1 MPEKIKLTAIRDT
14 WSDSRVTVYQ
24 SPNQNLYIEFAM
36 INDDNQLV
44 GCFPQ
49 LVPYSEERVHKGQ
62 YVALRDK
69 KTPLI
74 HPQVEV
80 DLNDRP
86 RVASDWMLLHTI
98 NTLHKRTER
107 PPEELRL
114 LIK

>member
-1 MPEKIKLTAIRDT
+1 MHEKTKLTAIRDT
-14 WSDSRVTVYQ
+14 WGDSRITVYKTEKGK
-24 SPNQNLYIEFAM
+24 LHIEFAM
-36 INDDNQLV
+36 TNDNNQLV

-86 RVASDWMLLHTI
+86 RVACDWFQLHAI
-98 NTLHKRTER
+98 DTLRKRTER
-107 PPEELRL
+107 PSEELRG

>member
-49 LVPYSEERVHKGQ
+49 LVPYSEEKILQGQ
-62 YVALRDK
+62 FVAF
-69 KTPLI
+69 
-74 HPQVEV
+74 
-80 DLNDRP
+80 N
-86 RVASDWMLLHTI
+86 
-98 NTLHKRTER
+98 
-107 PPEELRL
+107 
-114 LIK
+114 